1 MRLDLQSCMTL
12 DHMLHVAHIHVGDTV
27 KYCAYKLLLRIS
39 RPSSPQASH
48 HAQGG
53 DIADLYNVAYI
64 ESHLK

>member
-1 MRLDLQSCMTL
+1 MYRSNEHDFFTGERENSTG
-12 DHMLHVAHIHVGDTV
+12 V
-27 KYCAYKLLLRIS
+27 LRIS